1 MANLYRQFKL
11 RITPKVSLINVKA
24 NDCFLV
30 SLTRMRT
37 ISYKKVYLS
46 WRDADPIKIKYAFFY
61 TKGPAATLHV
71 CGRTGKAVVQATN

>member
-1 MANLYRQFKL
+1 MANLIHQFKL
-11 RITPKVSLINVKA
+11 RITPKVSLIDVKA